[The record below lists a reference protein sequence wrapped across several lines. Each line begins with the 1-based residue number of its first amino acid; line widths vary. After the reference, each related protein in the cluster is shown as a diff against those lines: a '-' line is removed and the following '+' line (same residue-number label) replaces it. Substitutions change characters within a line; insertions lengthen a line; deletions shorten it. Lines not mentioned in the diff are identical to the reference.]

1 MPRKTSFPRG
11 CIVFAAVLLLAAA
24 RLPDTAAQPAE
35 VLPSTLAE
43 NAAAAA
49 AAATFRQAG
58 QPVTARADGALVC
71 EAEEFLPTGS
81 GWQALPWGTNYYAA
95 TLANTHLS
103 RKAYLGAPP
112 QGEASATVEVEVPR
126 PGRYLALVRY
136 EAAYRFETQF
146 RLRIEQQGRLLF
158 DRLYGA
164 RANPKIWAFG
174 KRVVPEVA
182 WEWGAVENIVWEGH
196 DAAVDLAAGR
206 ARLTLQVADQPQPAA
221 RRNVDL
227 VLLTPNADDV
237 LDRIERESYLP
248 LDGLLTQEGDVFL
261 RLVNHADGAECTLTL
276 PPCTEHSPYWVHL
289 RRWQPKTVSAAPGS
303 SSEWVEVGSLLDS
316 LNDGQWILTATPA
329 EGLHYTVELAA
340 KRADG
345 SLAPLAAFETR
356 APRLELAYDANTRYS
371 RRIRPLENVL
381 YELVDWLRARPVQGR
396 LPQRTLVYAYTF
408 DPRPDNPRYTAA
420 RDEFLAMFGLALTTA
435 DPPRAA
441 SPPRGYIDVRGQSPA
456 ELESTARR
464 LVAEGLAESIA
475 VVSLGDEIGLA
486 HPPADPAAFHAW
498 AQQRGLKPS
507 DLDPAAG
514 EDWSRITYAPDA
526 ATAER
531 LPALYYYSRLYQH
544 EYGIAQQRALT
555 EALRPHLPNAGI
567 GANYSPHHGYAYLGE
582 VHQWITLFR
591 RGGMTMPWS
600 EDWIFQVP
608 VCSQQVNALLLD
620 LFRAGLEGRPE
631 GKIHMYVMPHWP
643 GNTPAS
649 WRRLFYNNLG
659 HGMKVVNL
667 FEFRPVQAAYTE
679 NHCSLPETYLQV
691 RTALHELGTFEDLV
705 QDGQVRPGLAALWFS
720 ETGDIWHD
728 HRPPLGA
735 NKRAM
740 YVAIRQQQIPLD
752 VVIDEDALDGT
763 LNQYRVLYL
772 CDPHVTRAA
781 SRALAQWVAAGGR
794 LLATAGAG
802 MFDEFNQPNTTLAE
816 LFGIEHSD
824 LLAPEDQRVVYE
836 KQDLP
841 FVVPM
846 DHATWQFGGQRYQ
859 LPVIGAKAEI
869 RPTTADVVGTFSD
882 GSPAVTRRS
891 MGEGVAFY
899 CAFLPGLTY
908 FKPAIPLRPVD
919 RGTTDEAMNHFLPTT
934 VDRGAG
940 ALVAA
945 PAAGLELPVE
955 CSKPLV
961 EASLVESPHGLLVTL
976 VNWTGQPVP
985 NLRVRLR
992 IPPPAGRAA
1001 LATGGALRVAKD
1013 GEATVYQFDLDV
1025 ADALVLR
1032 AP

>member
-1 MPRKTSFPRG
+1 MPPLMKFP
-11 CIVFAAVLLLAAA
+11 FAWVVAAFSLTHAVATE
-24 RLPDTAAQPAE
+24 RCVAQPGT
-35 VLPSTLAE
+35 LPSTLAE

-49 AAATFRQAG
+49 AAADFRSAG

-71 EAEEFLPTGS
+71 EAEEFRPSGP

-112 QGEASATVEVEVPR
+112 QGGASASIDVEVPQS
-126 PGRYLALVRY
+126 GRYLALVRY

-146 RLRIEQQGRLLF
+146 RLRIEQQGLVVLN
-158 DRLYGA
+158 RLYGA

-174 KRVVPEVA
+174 KGVVPEVA
-182 WEWGAVENIVWEGH
+182 WDWGAVENIVWEGH
-196 DAAVDLAAGR
+196 DVAVDLSAGP
-206 ARLTLQVADQPQPAA
+206 ARLTLEAADQPEPAA

-227 VLLTPNADDV
+227 VLLTPNLDDV
-237 LDRIERESYLP
+237 RERIERESYLP
-248 LDGLLTQEGDVFL
+248 LDGLLTQEGDLLL
-261 RLVNHADGAECTLTL
+261 RLVNHADGAPCTLTV
-276 PPCTEHSPYWVHL
+276 PPAVEHSPYWVHL
-289 RRWQPKTVSAAPGS
+289 RRWQAKSITAGPGS
-303 SSEWVEVGSLLDS
+303 SSEWLEVGSLLDA
-316 LNDGQWILTATPA
+316 LNDGQWILTASPA
-329 EGLHYTVELAA
+329 EGLHYSVELAA
-340 KRADG
+340 QDAGGRMV
-345 SLAPLAAFETR
+345 PLATFESR
-356 APRLELAYDANTRYS
+356 APRVELAYDANTRYTH
-371 RRIRPLENVL
+371 RIRPLENVL
-381 YELVDWLRARPVQGR
+381 HELVAWLRERPVRGR
-396 LPQRTLVYAYTF
+396 LPQRTLIYAYTF
-408 DPRPDNPRYTAA
+408 DPRPDDPRYSAA

-435 DPPRAA
+435 PTTKTEG
-441 SPPRGYIDVRGQSPA
+441 PPRGYIDLRGQSPA

-464 LVAEGLAESIA
+464 LAAEGVAESIA

-486 HPPADPAAFHAW
+486 PPPSDPAPFRAW
-498 AQQRGLKPS
+498 AQSRGLQPS
-507 DLDPAAG
+507 DLDPEAG
-514 EDWSRITYAPDA
+514 SDWNRISYAPDA

-555 EALRPHLPNAGI
+555 DALRPHLPNAGI
-567 GANYSPHHGYAYLGE
+567 GANFSPHHGDAYLGE

-620 LFRAGLEGRPE
+620 LFRAGLKGRPE

-643 GNTPAS
+643 GNTPSS

-659 HGMKVVNL
+659 HGMKIVNL

-728 HRPPLGA
+728 HHPPLGA

-763 LNQYRVLYL
+763 LGRYRVLYL
-772 CDPHVTRAA
+772 CDQHV
-781 SRALAQWVAAGGR
+781 SRAVSQALATWVAAGGR

-802 MFDEFNQPNTTLAE
+802 MFDELHRPNTIMAE
-816 LFGIEHSD
+816 LLGIEQVG
-824 LLAPEDQRVVYE
+824 LLEPEQQRVVYE

-841 FVVPM
+841 FVEPM
-846 DHATWQFGGQRYQ
+846 DMVVWDQGGESHR
-859 LPVIGAKAEI
+859 LAVVGAKAQI
-869 RPTTADVVGTFSD
+869 RTTGSEVVGRFAD
-882 GSPAVTRRS
+882 GSPAVTRRAVGS
-891 MGEGVAFY
+891 GEAIY
-899 CAFLPGLTY
+899 CAFLPGLAY
-908 FKPAIPLRPVD
+908 FKPAIPRRPAD
-919 RGTTDEAMNHFLPTT
+919 RGTTDDAMNHFLPTA
-934 VDRGAG
+934 VDRTAG
-940 ALVAA
+940 ALIAA
-945 PAAGLELPVE
+945 PVAGLELPVE
-955 CSKPLV
+955 CSEPMV
-961 EASLVESPHGLLVTL
+961 EACVVESKHGMLVTL
-976 VNWTGQPVP
+976 VNWTGRPLHD
-985 NLRVRLR
+985 LRVRLR
-992 IPPPAGRAA
+992 LPIPAGAPA
-1001 LATGGALRVAKD
+1001 LATGGSVH
-1013 GEATVYQFDLDV
+1013 ATKEGDVHVFQLDLDV

-1032 AP
+1032 NP

>member
-1 MPRKTSFPRG
+1 MFLQARL
-11 CIVFAAVLLLAAA
+11 VLAAA
-24 RLPDTAAQPAE
+24 LVLAAPCTREAAAQGTDE
-35 VLPSTLAE
+35 QPSALAD
-43 NAAAAA
+43 AAAAA
-49 AAATFRQAG
+49 AAAAAFRQAD
-58 QPVTARADGALVC
+58 QPVVALADGALVC
-71 EAEEFLPTGS
+71 EAEEFRPMGP

-103 RKAYLGAPP
+103 RKAYLGFPP
-112 QGEASATVEVEVPR
+112 QGNASAAIEVEVPR
-126 PGRYLALVRY
+126 AGKYLALVRY

-146 RLRIEQQGRLLF
+146 RLRIEQQGRVVL

-174 KRVVPEVA
+174 KRIVPEVA

-196 DAAVDLAAGR
+196 NAAVELAAGR
-206 ARLTLQVADQPQPAA
+206 AKLVLEAVDQPEPAA

-227 VLLTPNADDV
+227 VLLTPNVDDV
-237 LDRIERESYLP
+237 QHRIEREAYLP

-261 RLVNHADGAECTLTL
+261 RLVNHPDGAECTLTL
-276 PPCTEHSPYWVHL
+276 PPCIEHSPYWVHL
-289 RRWQPKTVSAAPGS
+289 RRWQTRTISAPPGTTT
-303 SSEWVEVGSLLDS
+303 EWLEVGSLLDS

-329 EGLHYTVELAA
+329 QGLHYTVELAA
-340 KRADG
+340 KTADG
-345 SLAPLAAFETR
+345 VLAPLATFECR
-356 APRLELAYDANTRYS
+356 APRLELAYDANTRYT
-371 RRIRPLENVL
+371 RRIRALEEIL
-381 YELVDWLRARPVQGR
+381 YDLVAWLRDRPVRGR
-396 LPQRTLVYAYTF
+396 PPQRTLVYAYTF
-408 DPRPDNPRYTAA
+408 DPKPDNPRYTAA
-420 RDEFLAMFGLALTTA
+420 RDEFLAMFGLNVTTA
-435 DPPRAA
+435 PPVKAA
-441 SPPRGYIDVRGQSPA
+441 GPARGYIDLRGQGPA

-464 LVAEGLAESIA
+464 LAAEGLADSIA
-475 VVSLGDEIGLA
+475 VVSLGDEIGLPL
-486 HPPADPAAFHAW
+486 PPEDHAAFRAW

-507 DLDPAAG
+507 DLNPDAG
-514 EDWSRITYAPDA
+514 DDWTRIAYAPDA
-526 ATAER
+526 ATAQR

-567 GANYSPHHGYAYLGE
+567 GANYSPHHGYPYLGE

-620 LFRAGLEGRPE
+620 MFRAGLKGRPA

-659 HGMKVVNL
+659 HGMKIVNL

-728 HRPPLGA
+728 HHPPLGA

-763 LNQYRVLYL
+763 LDQYRVLYL
-772 CDPHVTRAA
+772 CDPHVSRDA
-781 SRALAQWVAAGGR
+781 SQAIAKWVAAGGR
-794 LLATAGAG
+794 VLLTAGAG
-802 MFDEFNQPNTTLAE
+802 MFDERNQPNAILAE
-816 LFGIEHSD
+816 LLGIEQTE
-824 LLAPEDQRVVYE
+824 LLEPENQRVVYE

-841 FVVPM
+841 FIEPM
-846 DHATWQFGGQRYQ
+846 DHAAWQAEGASYQ
-859 LPVIGAKAEI
+859 LPVLGARAHVRTTSAEI
-869 RPTTADVVGTFSD
+869 VGRFAD
-882 GSPAVTRRS
+882 GSPAITRRRVGK
-891 MGEGVAFY
+891 GEAMY
-899 CAFLPGLTY
+899 CAFLPGLAY
-908 FKPAIPLRPVD
+908 FKPAIPLRPAE
-919 RGTTDEAMNHFLPTT
+919 RGTTDEAMNHFLPAA

-940 ALVAA
+940 TLIAA

-955 CSKPLV
+955 CSVPLV

-976 VNWTGQPVP
+976 VNWTGRPIQG
-985 NLRVRLR
+985 LRVRVR
-992 IPPPAGRAA
+992 VPVPAGETA
-1001 LATGGALRVAKD
+1001 LATGGSFNVSKD
-1013 GEATVYQFDLDV
+1013 ADGHVYQFDLDV

-1032 AP
+1032 AQ